1 MRFWSAC
8 LTILL
13 LFFVF
18 SGNAFSQTQIVYQD
32 QENEAEKESDAEE
45 GSNDQ
50 DVDQEEVDEKAA
62 DSEEVA
68 KAKPKKKGEK
78 ANEKGEESDTDSVE
92 ELKSTAGGID
102 LDEVPTK
109 VIDL

>member
-8 LTILL
+8 LTIFLL
-13 LFFVF
+13 ICVF
-18 SGNAFSQTQIVYQD
+18 SGNSFSQTQIVYQD
-32 QENEAEKESDAEE
+32 QENQADKQSDDTEEAAADEEKGDDSEAEPK
-45 GSNDQ
+45 
-50 DVDQEEVDEKAA
+50 
-62 DSEEVA
+62 A
-68 KAKPKKKGEK
+68 KAKKKGEK
-78 ANEKGEESDTDSVE
+78 TEDAEAEESDTESDE

>member
-13 LFFVF
+13 LFSVF

-45 GSNDQ
+45 ASNDQ
-50 DVDQEEVDEKAA
+50 EKVDEKEA
-62 DSEEVA
+62 DSEVVA
-68 KAKPKKKGEK
+68 NAKPKKKGEK
-78 ANEKGEESDTDSVE
+78 AKEKGEESDTDPVE